1 MKSKLLLFIIFF
13 ISITTNAQII
23 FEKGYFINNNNQK
36 TECLIKNLDW
46 RKNPT
51 DFKYKLSQ
59 NDLAK
64 VATISSVKEFG
75 VYNYSKYIR
84 VSTKIDRSSTEIDEL
99 DYNRNPNWSE
109 ETLFLKV
116 LTEGSA
122 SLYNFV
128 DKRNE
133 RFFFNTNNRAIE
145 QLVYKEYKKN
155 NTAVIQNNQY
165 RQQLLNNVNCKK
177 LSPSAFTRI
186 RYTKNELVKHFN
198 NNNLCEGG
206 EVLVY
211 KAKKRKKQFNLKVT
225 SGINFSSISVR
236 NNNQLTAPKQDV
248 DFDSK
253 TNFRVGMEFEYI
265 FPFNKNKWALITA
278 TNYQHYKNTQELEAQ
293 IGQELVTQTA
303 SVSYQ
308 SVELSFGLRYYM
320 FLNSNSKIFLNA
332 IGVSDF
338 NLDSGIDY
346 ERSRSDY
353 EIKTKMNANTAFG
366 LGYNFKKFSAE
377 LRIYSSRD
385 LLWHHISAQGDYNNL
400 SFIIG
405 YNIL

>member
-1 MKSKLLLFIIFF
+1 MKEKLYVNPENDSLLKLIVREERVNDIRFL
-13 ISITTNAQII
+13 NKY
-23 FEKGYFINNNNQK
+23 FEKIN
-36 TECLIKNLDW
+36 KNL
-46 RKNPT
+46 KNGGV
-51 DFKYKLSQ
+51 FKG
-59 NDLAK
+59 N
-64 VATISSVKEFG
+64 V
-75 VYNYSKYIR
+75 
-84 VSTKIDRSSTEIDEL
+84 
-99 DYNRNPNWSE
+99 
-109 ETLFLKV
+109 ET
-116 LTEGSA
+116 
-122 SLYNFV
+122 
-128 DKRNE
+128 
-133 RFFFNTNNRAIE
+133 
-145 QLVYKEYKKN
+145 
-155 NTAVIQNNQY
+155 
-165 RQQLLNNVNCKK
+165 C
-177 LSPSAFTRI
+177 
-186 RYTKNELVKHFN
+186 
-198 NNNLCEGG
+198 
-206 EVLVY
+206 
-211 KAKKRKKQFNLKVT
+211 
-225 SGINFSSISVR
+225 SVR
-236 NNNQLTAPKQDV
+236 ANRILK
-248 DFDSK
+248 K
-253 TNFRVGMEFEYI
+253 YI

>member
-23 FEKGYFINNNNQK
+23 FEKGYYINNNNQK

-84 VSTKIDRSSTEIDEL
+84 VSTKIDRSSTKIDEL

-116 LTEGSA
+116 LTEGSE

-133 RFFFNTNNRAIE
+133 IFFFNTNNRAIE

-211 KAKKRKKQFNLKVT
+211 KAKKRKKQFNLKIT

>member
-177 LSPSAFTRI
+177 LT
-186 RYTKNELVKHFN
+186 
-198 NNNLCEGG
+198 
-206 EVLVY
+206 
-211 KAKKRKKQFNLKVT
+211 
-225 SGINFSSISVR
+225 
-236 NNNQLTAPKQDV
+236 
-248 DFDSK
+248 
-253 TNFRVGMEFEYI
+253 
-265 FPFNKNKWALITA
+265 
-278 TNYQHYKNTQELEAQ
+278 
-293 IGQELVTQTA
+293 
-303 SVSYQ
+303 
-308 SVELSFGLRYYM
+308 
-320 FLNSNSKIFLNA
+320 
-332 IGVSDF
+332 
-338 NLDSGIDY
+338 
-346 ERSRSDY
+346 
-353 EIKTKMNANTAFG
+353 
-366 LGYNFKKFSAE
+366 
-377 LRIYSSRD
+377 
-385 LLWHHISAQGDYNNL
+385 
-400 SFIIG
+400 
-405 YNIL
+405 